1 MLRFAVA
8 HLVDER
14 VPAAFPWGT
23 FVVNA
28 VGCLAIGV
36 VATLA
41 DEAELVTPMVR
52 LFVVGGVLGGFTTF
66 STFGIETW
74 QLVEDGRAALA
85 LTYAAG
91 SLVAGVAG
99 VVIGVAATRSL
110 F

>member
-1 MLRFAVA
+1 MTSLRVTCSCAALLLPVA
-8 HLVDER
+8 CGG
-14 VPAAFPWGT
+14 P
-23 FVVNA
+23 
-28 VGCLAIGV
+28 
-36 VATLA
+36 A

-52 LFVVGGVLGGFTTF
+52 LFLVGGVLGGFTTF

-99 VVIGVAATRSL
+99 VAIGVAATRSL